1 MWSGVEL
8 EGKGEDE
15 EEVNEVEPKC
25 SRAFTNEKNSL
36 TGKHNTFSF

>member
-1 MWSGVEL
+1 MWSGVEW

-25 SRAFTNEKNSL
+25 SSAFTNEKKF
-36 TGKHNTFSF
+36 TDG